1 MKLASFLQSG
11 YIDQPFCFVMGNPV
25 EQSLSPEIQNYAAR
39 HHGLDW
45 TYHKVEVLE
54 DELEDAATLFHQK
67 NFKGANITI
76 PYKRAVMPFL
86 DVIKKSAQE
95 AGAVNTIVKKAGI
108 ITGYNTDEYGFSQP
122 LLKFADILKHGTALI
137 YGSGGACAAVVYAL
151 IQHFHVEKIFIATR
165 NEGACNSQSE
175 MIQIISYAS
184 VPDVFPGV
192 DIIINST
199 PLGMGDLKDQSPLDP
214 DLLSQISSKICYDL
228 IYTPMYTRFLKECS
242 DKGAITIN
250 GLPMFIH
257 QAAKAFELWTGKEF
271 PVEEAGNLLLNKLKV
286 TGED

>member
-1 MKLASFLQSG
+1 
-11 YIDQPFCFVMGNPV
+11 
-25 EQSLSPEIQNYAAR
+25 LSPEIQNYAAR